1 MKIALIQQHA
11 TKDYEENIKRGI
23 DSFYHAASSGAK
35 LVAFAELAFSTFLPQ
50 IPSNQEYL
58 AMAEPIPGPTTEQ
71 FSKLAKKYGVV
82 VVLNLFERDGERTY
96 DASPVID
103 ADGKL
108 LGVTRMVHIMEGPG
122 FYEKG
127 YYAPGEN
134 INFVYKTKV
143 GRVGIAICY
152 DRHFPEYM
160 RCLGLK
166 EAEIVVI
173 PQAGALGEWT
183 EGIFEAE
190 LQVAAFQNGYYAA
203 LVNRVGKEDVIHF
216 AGESF
221 VVDPHGR
228 IIAQAPKEEDH
239 ILYADCDFQ
248 QIPQSH
254 AKKHF
259 LQDRRP
265 DFYRVF
271 DLLD

>member
-23 DSFYHAASSGAK
+23 DSFHQAASSGAK

-134 INFVYKTKV
+134 INFVYKTKI

-248 QIPQSH
+248 QIPQSQ